1 MKGLLSTEQ
10 NIKQYLNQN
19 ADVDWGKAGIVKN
32 TIIQTNS
39 IGKLKSRQH
48 YVQIMT
54 QGSDGNFTVYDP
66 NGGQTKS
73 MKGSEFEYCHRFK

>member
-1 MKGLLSTEQ
+1 F
-10 NIKQYLNQN
+10 LNQN

-48 YVQIMT
+48 YVQIMA
-54 QGSDGNFTVYDP
+54 QVADGNFTVYDP
-66 NGGQTKS
+66 NGGQIRS
-73 MKGSEFEYCHRFK
+73 MKGNEFEYCHVFK